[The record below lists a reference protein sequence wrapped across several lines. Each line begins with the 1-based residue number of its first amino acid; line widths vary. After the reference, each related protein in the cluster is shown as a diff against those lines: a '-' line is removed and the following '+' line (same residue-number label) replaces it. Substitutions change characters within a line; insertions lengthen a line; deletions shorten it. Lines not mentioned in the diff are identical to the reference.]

1 MTSMLDDN
9 WRKITRK
16 LIERCQITTI
26 GSQQKRVTSSHNV
39 EKNFKKIKIQL
50 LQCNIPKTTDK
61 KLNEMAAISTRT
73 LPAQHAMLL
82 RLREEATDLK

>member
-39 EKNFKKIKIQL
+39 EKKNYKK
-50 LQCNIPKTTDK
+50 
-61 KLNEMAAISTRT
+61 NEDTIITV
-73 LPAQHAMLL
+73 QHTQNYGQEGKWDG
-82 RLREEATDLK
+82 RY

>member
-1 MTSMLDDN
+1 M
-9 WRKITRK
+9 
-16 LIERCQITTI
+16 
-26 GSQQKRVTSSHNV
+26 
-39 EKNFKKIKIQL
+39 KIQL

-82 RLREEATDLK
+82 RLREEATDMK